1 MVLPIGFDCH
11 AARTAE
17 LTGDDLDQIRA
28 FLDLAFDG
36 EFDEADWLHA
46 LGGTHVWITDAGDRH
61 RILCH
66 GSVVPR
72 SIVFGD
78 RRFETGY
85 VEAVATEASLRRR
98 GFGSA
103 VMQGLADVI
112 RQQYSIGALSSGE
125 HRFYESLG
133 WTLWRGPSH
142 VEDPER
148 DILPT
153 PDDDG
158 GIMVLSTSPCFSG
171 LDIDAR
177 IVADWRPGDIW

>member
-1 MVLPIGFDCH
+1 MALPSRFECH

-17 LTGDDLDQIRA
+17 VSQPELARIRE

-36 EFDEADWLHA
+36 DFEEADWLHA
-46 LGGTHVWITDAGDRH
+46 LGGTHVWITDASDGN

-85 VEAVATEASLRRR
+85 VEAVATEASLRRK
-98 GFGSA
+98 GFGSE
-103 VMQGLADVI
+103 VMERLADVI
-112 RQQYSIGALSSGE
+112 RKRYSIGALSSGE

-142 VEDPER
+142 VEDPQQG
-148 DILPT
+148 ILPT
-153 PDDDG
+153 PEDDG
-158 GIMVLSTSPCFSG
+158 GIMVLSSSPCFAG
-171 LDIDAR
+171 LDLDAR
-177 IVADWRPGDIW
+177 IIADWRPGDIW

>member
-1 MVLPIGFDCH
+1 MALPTHFECH
-11 AARTAE
+11 TARTVD
-17 LTGDDLDQIRA
+17 LTPQDLAQMRE
-28 FLDLAFDG
+28 FLSLAFDG
-36 EFDEADWLHA
+36 DFEEADWLHA
-46 LGGTHVWITDAGDRH
+46 LGGTHVWITDAGDGG

-78 RRFETGY
+78 RRLETGY
-85 VEAVATEASLRRR
+85 VEAVATEARLRRK
-98 GFGSA
+98 GLGSS
-103 VMQGLADVI
+103 VMERLADVI
-112 RQQYSIGALSSGE
+112 HKQYSMGVLSSGE

-142 VEDPER
+142 VEDPEQG
-148 DILPT
+148 IVPT

-158 GIMVLSTSPCFSG
+158 GIMVLSSSSCFSG
-171 LDIDAR
+171 LDVDAR